1 MEAAIIILQQLG
13 GNKFIAMT
21 GAKSFLGS
29 ENSLS
34 FTLPR
39 GFANK
44 GINKVRITLLPTD
57 LYKVEFLKFNGRKLS
72 IDTVSEH
79 EGVYSD
85 QLRSLFTKETGLDTR
100 I

>member
-1 MEAAIIILQQLG
+1 MEVAIIILQQLG

-29 ENSLS
+29 EDSLS

-44 GINKVRITLLPTD
+44 GINKVRITLLSND
-57 LYKVEFLKFNGRKLS
+57 LYKVEFMKFNGRKMS
-72 IDTVSEH
+72 IDTVSEF
-79 EGVYSD
+79 EDVYAD
-85 QLRSLFTKETGLDTR
+85 QLRDLFTKVTGLDTR
-100 I
+100 L